1 MSRPLPRRART
12 ASGPVGRPVWVE
24 RSEHLAQ
31 AWALGGGAPAP
42 TTASPP
48 RTDMVS
54 STGLAQ
60 PSASRATASVS
71 SPAGMVS
78 YSSRPPMPRRLSRI

>member
-1 MSRPLPRRART
+1 
-12 ASGPVGRPVWVE
+12 
-24 RSEHLAQ
+24 
-31 AWALGGGAPAP
+31 
-42 TTASPP
+42 
-48 RTDMVS
+48 MVS

-78 YSSRPPMPRRLSRI
+78 DSSRLPMPRRSSRIRVRMTDETGFTYGQYCPIS